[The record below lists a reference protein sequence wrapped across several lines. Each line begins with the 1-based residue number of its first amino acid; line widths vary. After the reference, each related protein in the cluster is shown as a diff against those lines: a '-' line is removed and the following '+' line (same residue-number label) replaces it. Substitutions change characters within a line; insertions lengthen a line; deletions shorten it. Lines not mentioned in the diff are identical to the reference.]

1 MLLGGIVAN
10 QQNGRRGEDICH
22 AGCSVGLAA
31 KRSRQGSEVR
41 GAVVVHIVRLQD
53 HAGELGEQ
61 VSFFIRDARRSD
73 DTDRLTAF
81 LVANFGELLSDQRKC
96 IFPCRRSELAVF
108 ADERL
113 RQTFFVIRKIE
124 CVTALDAEKIAIR
137 TALVAVVTADDFH
150 AGIGPAH
157 AQRGL
162 ATVATV
168 SANRADMFHLP
179 WSRLVAIRSGS
190 QRTDGADVDAHT
202 AFFALEVI
210 FFVRRDDRTHS
221 AVLHPERPHV
231 HAFPAN
237 AHATVAKY
245 ATRPIEVDH
254 GRPLLFVLMI
264 LRLHELRFSGA
275 VREGHVLQFAL
286 ATRIAYWTI
295 QRMIAE

>member
-1 MLLGGIVAN
+1 MPAQLDGLRVDHIEPRAVQPHVVANLPGQQRMLLGGIVAN

-113 RQTFFVIRKIE
+113 RQNRM
-124 CVTALDAEKIAIR
+124 R
-137 TALVAVVTADDFH
+137 N
-150 AGIGPAH
+150 GP
-157 AQRGL
+157 
-162 ATVATV
+162 
-168 SANRADMFHLP
+168 
-179 WSRLVAIRSGS
+179 
-190 QRTDGADVDAHT
+190 
-202 AFFALEVI
+202 
-210 FFVRRDDRTHS
+210 
-221 AVLHPERPHV
+221 
-231 HAFPAN
+231 
-237 AHATVAKY
+237 
-245 ATRPIEVDH
+245 
-254 GRPLLFVLMI
+254 
-264 LRLHELRFSGA
+264 
-275 VREGHVLQFAL
+275 
-286 ATRIAYWTI
+286 
-295 QRMIAE
+295 